1 MPKLEKNGNPAKKYP
16 GIDLRKLKK
25 ELKLIPF
32 DIKRE
37 MRFLDL
43 LFTER
48 NIVRTQAE
56 REVLKDMIDG
66 ARKMVEFYQGRLDRF
81 EECYKRF
88 KEKKAFD
95 NSLLRPDEL
104 QNILKLSAE
113 KKSAIAA
120 EQKGDDLRTGTD
132 G

>member
-1 MPKLEKNGNPAKKYP
+1 MRQGIQRKAKATNMWT

-43 LFTER
+43 LFSER

-56 REVLKDMIDG
+56 HEVLRDMIDH
-66 ARKMVEFYQGRLDRF
+66 ARSCVEFHQDRLVRFQQFYDRV
-81 EECYKRF
+81 R
-88 KEKKAFD
+88 KKKPIDQNMLFPVEMQ
-95 NSLLRPDEL
+95 SLLKWSVTDEVEQPHMEPD
-104 QNILKLSAE
+104 K
-113 KKSAIAA
+113 
-120 EQKGDDLRTGTD
+120 LRTGTD